1 MKCPR
6 DGTHLARVIVDGVE
20 IDKCHKCDGIWCD
33 RGEMDRLRDRK
44 ITEVEEL
51 LEEKY
56 GSPSF
61 QEGKT
66 AGHMRCPRCGEE
78 ARLMEH
84 SVSYGRPVRIDR
96 CEKCFG
102 VWLDDRELN
111 AIVEEKKKVDKVKP
125 EGALQSIL
133 RTLAMAMKKAE

>member
-6 DGTHLARVIVDGVE
+6 DGAELASVIVGGVE
-20 IDKCHKCDGIWCD
+20 VDKCHKCDGIWCD

-44 ITEVEEL
+44 ISEVEEL
-51 LEEKY
+51 LEAKY
-56 GSPSF
+56 GSPTF
-61 QEGKT
+61 REGKT
-66 AGHMRCPRCGEE
+66 AGHMRCPRCGEG
-78 ARLMEH
+78 ARLTEY

-111 AIVEEKKKVDKVKP
+111 SIVEEKKKVDKVKP
-125 EGALQSIL
+125 EGSLIALL
-133 RTLAMAMKKAE
+133 RWIPGAFKGQE

>member
-20 IDKCHKCDGIWCD
+20 MDKCHKCDGIWCD
-33 RGEMDRLRDRK
+33 RGEMERLRDRK
-44 ITEVEEL
+44 ITDVEEL

-61 QEGKT
+61 QEDKT
-66 AGHMRCPRCGEE
+66 PGHMRCPRCGEGV
-78 ARLMEH
+78 RLAEY

-111 AIVEEKKKVDKVKP
+111 VIVEEKRKVDKVKP
-125 EGALQSIL
+125 EGTLQGLLASI
-133 RTLAMAMKKAE
+133 AAAFKAEE

>member
-20 IDKCHKCDGIWCD
+20 LDKCHKCDGIWCD
-33 RGEMDRLRDRK
+33 RGEMERLRDRT
-44 ITEVEEL
+44 ITDVEEL
-51 LEEKY
+51 LEAKY

-61 QEGKT
+61 REDKT
-66 AGHMRCPRCGEE
+66 AGHMRCPRCGEDV
-78 ARLMEH
+78 RLTEY

-96 CEKCFG
+96 CQKCFG

-111 AIVEEKKKVDKVKP
+111 AIVEEKKNVDKVKP
-125 EGALQSIL
+125 EVTLLAVL
-133 RTLAMAMKKAE
+133 RWIPAAFRAEE